1 MSRKQR
7 KPSRE
12 PIKRSVVDI
21 ALLTCGVVDIPIFR
35 DCVASIKREME
46 TVESSFQVFFQ
57 GLTPENRQPFSDIIY
72 TVSNASLR
80 TATENSG
87 YPKGANRAIRM
98 GTAPLVL
105 FITDDIVLHEGALK
119 TLIETMENPEIALC
133 GLKLLFPKTST
144 DNARPA
150 GRVQHIGHAVDL
162 HGEIVHPLMG
172 WRPENK
178 KCNVSREVQSVTG
191 AVFMVRRNLFIKA
204 GGFFEG
210 YGRGYFEDVDLCLT
224 LRAMGHRIYIET
236 KAVADHYTNASM
248 LKIDKPIPMQQNRQL
263 LLQRRGAGLIND
275 SWSFW

>member
-1 MSRKQR
+1 MSRKQH
-7 KPSRE
+7 KSIK
-12 PIKRSVVDI
+12 PIKRPVVDI
-21 ALLTCGVVDIPIFR
+21 ALLTCGVVDIPVFR

-46 TVESSFQVFFQ
+46 TVDASFQVFFQ
-57 GLTPENRQPFSDIIY
+57 GVTPENKQPFSEIVY
-72 TVSNASLR
+72 TVSNANLR
-80 TATENSG
+80 TSTENMG

-105 FITDDIVLHEGALK
+105 FITDDIILHEGTLK
-119 TLIETMENPEIALC
+119 VLIETMKNPEIAVC

-144 DNARPA
+144 DKNRPA
-150 GRVQHIGHAVDL
+150 GRVQHIGHGIDL
-162 HGEIVHPLMG
+162 HGEVVHPLMG

-204 GGFFEG
+204 GGFYEG

-224 LRAMGHRIYIET
+224 LRAMGHRIYIDT
-236 KAVADHYTNASM
+236 NAVADHYTNASM
-248 LKIDKPIPMQQNRQL
+248 LKINQPIPMTQNRQL
-263 LLQRRGAGLIND
+263 LLSRRGNQLIND